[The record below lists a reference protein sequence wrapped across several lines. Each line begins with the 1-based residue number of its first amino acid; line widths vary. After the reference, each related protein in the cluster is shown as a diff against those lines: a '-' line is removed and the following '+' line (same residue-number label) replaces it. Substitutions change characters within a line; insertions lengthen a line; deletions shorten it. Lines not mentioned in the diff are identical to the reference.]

1 MTIEFSPDV
10 RTYLIG
16 SIKQFFI
23 EELDQDMG
31 DLKASLVLD
40 FVIKEFGPAI
50 YNSAVSDAQARMQEF
65 VSELD
70 GVCFESESS
79 RWKTQAS

>member
-1 MTIEFSPDV
+1 MAIEFPADV
-10 RTYLIG
+10 RKYLIG

-23 EELDQDMG
+23 EELDQDIG
-31 DLKASLVLD
+31 DLKASLMLN
-40 FVIKEFGPAI
+40 FVIKEIGPSL

-70 GVCFESESS
+70 GVCFEPESNY
-79 RWKTQAS
+79 WKI